1 MAEFFVFLILAGIVY
16 VLYKEFLK
24 EGGFA
29 ALLCDLGYHKFDTWK
44 YTNEKN
50 CEKKRACSVCGEFQ
64 PKSDSK
70 TEHSWAI
77 SYLRDKSCE
86 KQETCLHC
94 GEKRGE
100 IIVEHT
106 WVESYI
112 GENSNKKRR
121 ECNRC
126 FYQGA
131 IQTSQTQW
139 SWVFENGDKRR
150 NYLSLQ
156 AALQQVSLS
165 DDVFSVSNNSRD
177 KQVKIIE
184 AYLPDTNFRI
194 FGFNIGTIDFMFYPD
209 GIHAFQN
216 KGLISNMLY
225 PELTINIS
233 NVRVENSNVPR
244 DGEVVGRTWL
254 HSKKDGGPDLRYS
267 YNPSISIIAYAL
279 ISFGTPKD
287 STYQIAVSNNV
298 NAQKFYNEFIAYRN
312 SYLGRQQQKEYSHQ
326 NSYSSN
332 YQQDNRRS
340 SDSHKSG
347 DSKSRSHPESSGIL
361 TLESARTILG
371 VKMGASQDEIRKA
384 YLELVKKYHPDK
396 VSHLAEE
403 FRVIAENRMKEI
415 NAAYTL
421 LKERV

>member
-1 MAEFFVFLILAGIVY
+1 MGEFFVFLILAGIIY

-24 EGGFA
+24 EGGFS
-29 ALLCDLGYHKFDTWK
+29 ALLCALGFHKFDTWK

-64 PKSDSK
+64 PKSDRK
-70 TEHSWAI
+70 IEHSWAI

-100 IIVEHT
+100 IIVEHA
-106 WVESYI
+106 WVESFI

-156 AALQQVSLS
+156 IALQQVSLS
-165 DDVFSVSNNSRD
+165 DDIFSVSDNSRD

-209 GIHAFQN
+209 GIHAFQS
-216 KGLISNMLY
+216 KGLISIMPY
-225 PELTINIS
+225 PELNFNIS
-233 NVRVENSNVPR
+233 KVRVENSNVPR

-267 YNPSISIIAYAL
+267 HNPAISIIAYAL
-279 ISFGTPKD
+279 LTFGTPKD
-287 STYQIAVSNNV
+287 STYQIAISNNI
-298 NAQKFYNEFIAYRN
+298 NAQKFYNDFIAYIN
-312 SYLGRQQQKEYSHQ
+312 SYQGRQQQREYSRQ
-326 NSYSSN
+326 NSYSHN
-332 YQQDNRRS
+332 YQQDNRGS
-340 SDSHKSG
+340 SDSHKSN
-347 DSKSRSHPESSGIL
+347 DSKTRSQTESSGIL

-371 VKMGASQDEIRKA
+371 VRMGASQDEIRKA

-415 NAAYTL
+415 NAAYAL
-421 LKERV
+421 LKEHV